1 MTSIEPSYEDG
12 IADEKARIIELIRA
26 FEVADMESLET
37 PKKLIK
43 FPLEDLI
50 ALIDGE

>member
-1 MTSIEPSYEDG
+1 MTELNQSYEDG
-12 IADEKARIIELIRA
+12 VEAEKARIIELIRA